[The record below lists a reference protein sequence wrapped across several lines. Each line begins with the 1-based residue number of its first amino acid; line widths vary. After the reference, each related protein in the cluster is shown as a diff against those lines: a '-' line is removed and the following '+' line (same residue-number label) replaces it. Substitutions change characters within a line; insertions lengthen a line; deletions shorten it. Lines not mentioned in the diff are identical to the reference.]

1 MKTLIL
7 IAATLASPTLYAWD
21 GSVELGGL
29 LQSGNSPL
37 EQAKAEIST
46 KTKIGLNQY
55 ELQIGGLRERSGQ
68 VKTLTNEQYSANGQ
82 YNHSFNEGDTAYF
95 YAAPHYRYNR
105 FAYLIETYTLT
116 TGLGREW
123 SWPIAEQPD
132 ADPISQFRVQAG
144 VGYRQSRRS
153 DDTHSAEAIFLLDS
167 QGTWRIND
175 NLSFE
180 GNISVETGA
189 SVTQTLAE
197 IALRNRLS
205 ERLALKVSG
214 EVDYI
219 SPVAENKK
227 NTDTVVSLSLLYDF

>member
-7 IAATLASPTLYAWD
+7 IATTLTSPALYAWD

-37 EQAKAEIST
+37 EQAKAKISA
-46 KTKIGLNQY
+46 KTKVELNQY
-55 ELQIGGLRERSGQ
+55 ELQLSGLRERSGQ

-82 YNHSFNEGDTAYF
+82 YNHSFNEGDAPYF

-105 FAYLIETYTLT
+105 FAYLVETYSLT

-132 ADPISQFRVQAG
+132 ADPISQFRIQAG

-153 DDTHSAEAIFLLDS
+153 DDTRSGEAIFLLDS
-167 QGTWRIND
+167 EGTWRIND
-175 NLSFE
+175 NLSFA
-180 GNISVETGA
+180 GNISVESGE

-197 IALRNRLS
+197 IGLRNRLS
-205 ERLALKVSG
+205 ERLALKLSG

-219 SPVAENKK
+219 SPVTENKK

>member
-82 YNHSFNEGDTAYF
+82 YNHSFNEGDAPYF

-132 ADPISQFRVQAG
+132 ADPISQFRIQGG